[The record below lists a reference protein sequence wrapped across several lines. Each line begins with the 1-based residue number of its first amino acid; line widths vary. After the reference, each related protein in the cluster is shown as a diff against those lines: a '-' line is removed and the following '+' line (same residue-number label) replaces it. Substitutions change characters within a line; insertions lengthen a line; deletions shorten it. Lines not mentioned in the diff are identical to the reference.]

1 MSPKLKDGGG
11 MMSTSV
17 IAPLLMSRSNCF
29 ILSSV
34 SSQFVSDGGVGV
46 GLVQSNGN
54 ICSRNRLAKEL
65 EPVEKTK
72 SGIPGCVSIL

>member
-17 IAPLLMSRSNCF
+17 MAPLLMSRSNCF

-34 SSQFVSDGGVGV
+34 SSQFVSDGVGV
-46 GLVQSNGN
+46 ELVQSNGN
-54 ICSRNRLAKEL
+54 ICSLNRLAKEL

-72 SGIPGCVSIL
+72 SGIPGCVGIV